1 MRIIEVITQGPQGP
15 QGPPGLSNT
24 GSLATTGS
32 NTFYGLQTISASN
45 TSPSVLDI
53 HAKDD
58 GLWAFRVYND
68 TYSSSSIG
76 LASWIDNTGISF
88 LGTETNKPL
97 YIYNNAQYY
106 QPILSISSSGVNVNS
121 PLIITGSARGNVTAL
136 LISSNT
142 ASINLS
148 VGNFF
153 TLQLISG
160 SNTYIDFNNILPG
173 QTSILTISTTGSATI
188 SFPSSVKQP
197 SGSTY
202 VPTTTT
208 GIDILTFVSI
218 NTSSLY
224 VVSIKNMI

>member
-1 MRIIEVITQGPQGP
+1 MRIIEVITQGP

-32 NTFYGLQTISASN
+32 NTFYGLQTMSASN

-76 LASWIDNTGISF
+76 LAGWIDNTGISF

-97 YIYNNAQYY
+97 YLYSNGQYY
-106 QPILSISSSGVNVNS
+106 QPTLTISSSGVTVSNS
-121 PLIITGSARGNVTAL
+121 LIVTKSIRGNVTAL
-136 LISSNT
+136 SITSNT
-142 ASINLS
+142 ASLDLS
-148 VGNFF
+148 LGNFF
-153 TLQLISG
+153 TLQLIPG
-160 SNTYIDFNNILPG
+160 SNTYINPSNILPG
-173 QTSILTISTTGSATI
+173 QTSTLTISTTGSATV
-188 SFPSSVKQP
+188 SFPSFIKQP

-202 VPTTTT
+202 VPTTTI
-208 GIDILTFVSI
+208 GVDVLTLTSV

-224 VVSIKNMI
+224 IVSVKNMI